1 MRLGNAV
8 ACFTIMLYD
17 LYAQGRGG
25 GGEGEPFKNILWVF
39 AENPHALILHILVDH
54 TPITYLH

>member
-17 LYAQGRGG
+17 FMHKEGVGC
-25 GGEGEPFKNILWVF
+25 GEGEPFMNILWVF